1 MENVDVLFKGLQQF
15 GALAILAMMV
25 WRLPNVIT
33 VINSMIQ
40 DNVKNVREV
49 QTEALRVFSTEND
62 KVLNMVSDR
71 FKTVEDVL
79 KTSVETQT
87 EVLGEMKMLTERVRN
102 LENDKPK

>member
-1 MENVDVLFKGLQQF
+1 MDIDTLFKGLQQF
-15 GALAILAMMV
+15 GALAILDMMV
-25 WRLPNVIT
+25 WRAPNVIT
-33 VINSMIQ
+33 VINQMIQ
-40 DNVKNVREV
+40 DNIKNVREV
-49 QTEALRVFSTEND
+49 QTEALTVFKGEND
-62 KVLNMVSDR
+62 KILNMVSER